1 MVVELLY
8 FGFSLRVVVR
18 KRTTECWACG
28 VCACIKFEV
37 EIRKGSSVLD
47 GSTSSTQS
55 SGRRQNNDDMKEGMS
70 FIMCEKLVQVST
82 LKLLSIF
89 FSYWCC
95 VFFACT

>member
-18 KRTTECWACG
+18 KRMTKCWACG

-37 EIRKGSSVLD
+37 EIREGSSVSD

-55 SGRRQNNDDMKEGMS
+55 FGRQQNSDNMKEGMS

-82 LKLLSIF
+82 LKLLSTF
-89 FSYWCC
+89 
-95 VFFACT
+95 